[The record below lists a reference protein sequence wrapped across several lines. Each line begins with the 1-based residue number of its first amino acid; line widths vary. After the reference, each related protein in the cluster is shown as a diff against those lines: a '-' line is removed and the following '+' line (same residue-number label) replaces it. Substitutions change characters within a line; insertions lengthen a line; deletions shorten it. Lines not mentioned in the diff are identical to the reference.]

1 MCCCRLNVRSRSSLL
16 IQPLAELKS
25 LNPKEK
31 EGSSQI
37 SLCLRLI
44 SPPKYIKI
52 ALRERHLELYVLSA
66 CLHLSAS
73 ASLRTYDPVTFK
85 RERKKKLTIPFS
97 ADKCGPC
104 VSGRVKMRTMWTDDQ
119 GLSSGAEL
127 ICTTLSFSMF
137 HTCSWLLMPHCHR
150 EELTRLPRD

>member
-1 MCCCRLNVRSRSSLL
+1 MYTAVPLCLEL

-25 LNPKEK
+25 LNHQQK

-44 SPPKYIKI
+44 SPPKCIKI
-52 ALRERHLELYVLSA
+52 ALRERHLELSV
-66 CLHLSAS
+66 CLPAFIFLPQPRSEHMTLW
-73 ASLRTYDPVTFK
+73 LLKEREKK
-85 RERKKKLTIPFS
+85 RTIPFS

>member
-1 MCCCRLNVRSRSSLL
+1 MYAAVPLFSSSLWL
-16 IQPLAELKS
+16 SLNLWITRRRKEAAKS
-25 LNPKEK
+25 LYVCVSFLHQNTSRLPCAKGTWSCMSCLPAFIFLPQPRSEHMTLWLLKE
-31 EGSSQI
+31 
-37 SLCLRLI
+37 
-44 SPPKYIKI
+44 
-52 ALRERHLELYVLSA
+52 RE
-66 CLHLSAS
+66 
-73 ASLRTYDPVTFK
+73 
-85 RERKKKLTIPFS
+85 KKNRTIPFS

-137 HTCSWLLMPHCHR
+137 HTCSWLLMPHCRR